1 MIACMSDAMTLAC
14 MSDGDMEP
22 APTDQDGPAGD
33 GLADEGRHPPE
44 ESPAEPPGESIPL
57 ADAGKGIATWS
68 IGALGTAIG
77 RSGIAVGQQETVT
90 EVYVDGSVDPFGG
103 NNIWSALRYSAAGGG
118 FEVVYSSDQLP
129 SGIAR
134 VALARAGARTD
145 IVVALSNGTVRRYDQ
160 QTKRLRSEKQDP
172 CARRGGLFALATA
185 DLNGDGF
192 DEIVS
197 YCGDQSLFAY
207 GTNYPRWRRNVAAD
221 GTFGLTVGQM
231 DADPALEIATANGH
245 VIDSATHAV
254 EWFLDGGFGRL
265 VRAADIDGD
274 GRDEIVSSDFSDT
287 VRAFDVDLQLLKWSS
302 VEDDGVEAIQLGDID
317 DDGVVE
323 VVIGDGG
330 FGDIHVLDGTTG
342 QEEGVMSADFGIT
355 DIAVVDVDHDG
366 RTEVLW
372 GAGAT
377 TSGPDHLYVVDWP
390 ARTIISQT
398 LHLDG
403 PFVGPQVGDLDGDGR
418 AELVAVTFGSDSGF
432 EGGRIIV
439 VDGRQLTV
447 RAISPGVGG
456 SPGGSSSATGV
467 HDVVLSDLDGDGGR
481 EILVAT
487 DDFHDGLIEAYK
499 LSATNE
505 FSRVWANQVL
515 PPGEFTSVEVA
526 DVDGDGQVEVLGGG
540 SVEEDPAAGVFIYAY
555 DAVTGAQK
563 WRTQL
568 PDATRPVTRLVV
580 ADTDGDGAVEV
591 AGLEAGGNVYIVD
604 GATQLLEAVIQAEGT
619 ALTSLATSSGADLLL
634 GDASGRMS
642 VRHFDGT
649 SYAEIGSADLGPAAL
664 DGLTVLPDGG
674 LWVGS
679 GGILRGFDRV
689 LGGIE
694 TFTSRTYGPGT
705 GGRVVLLPGKARV
718 FTTGAY
724 GIHGFRKPPVP

>member
-1 MIACMSDAMTLAC
+1 M
-14 MSDGDMEP
+14 
-22 APTDQDGPAGD
+22 
-33 GLADEGRHPPE
+33 
-44 ESPAEPPGESIPL
+44 
-57 ADAGKGIATWS
+57 
-68 IGALGTAIG
+68 
-77 RSGIAVGQQETVT
+77 
-90 EVYVDGSVDPFGG
+90 
-103 NNIWSALRYSAAGGG
+103 
-118 FEVVYSSDQLP
+118 
-129 SGIAR
+129 
-134 VALARAGARTD
+134 
-145 IVVALSNGTVRRYDQ
+145 
-160 QTKRLRSEKQDP
+160 
-172 CARRGGLFALATA
+172 
-185 DLNGDGF
+185 
-192 DEIVS
+192 
-197 YCGDQSLFAY
+197 
-207 GTNYPRWRRNVAAD
+207 
-221 GTFGLTVGQM
+221 
-231 DADPALEIATANGH
+231 
-245 VIDSATHAV
+245 
-254 EWFLDGGFGRL
+254 
-265 VRAADIDGD
+265 
-274 GRDEIVSSDFSDT
+274 
-287 VRAFDVDLQLLKWSS
+287 
-302 VEDDGVEAIQLGDID
+302 GDID

-330 FGDIHVLDGTTG
+330 FGDIHALDGTTG
-342 QEEGVMSADFGIT
+342 QEEGAMSADFGIT
-355 DIAVVDVDHDG
+355 DIAVVDVDQDG

-372 GAGAT
+372 GAGAA

-439 VDGRQLTV
+439 VDGRELTV

-481 EILVAT
+481 EVLVAT
-487 DDFHDGLIEAYK
+487 DDFHEGLIEAYK
-499 LSATNE
+499 FSAANE
-505 FSRVWANQVL
+505 FSRVWTNQVL
-515 PPGEFTSVEVA
+515 PAGEFTSVEVA

-540 SVEEDPAAGVFIYAY
+540 SVEEDPSAGVFIYAY

-568 PDATRPVTRLVV
+568 PDATRPVIRLVV

-591 AGLEAGGNVYIVD
+591 AGLEAGGNVYVLD
-604 GATQLLEAVIQAEGT
+604 GATQSLEAVIQAEGT

-634 GDASGRMS
+634 GDASGRLS

-649 SYAEIGSADLGPAAL
+649 SYAEIGSADLGPAPL

-679 GGILRGFDRV
+679 GGILRGFDRG

-694 TFTSRTYGPGT
+694 TFASRTYGPGT
-705 GGRVVLLPGKARV
+705 GGRVALLPGKARV